1 MVFEQIIYI
10 KMNSYIEGKLSKY
23 IAGFRKAQ
31 GIQHSLI
38 AMLENRENV
47 LNKGESV
54 RCLFLDLSK
63 AFDTIIAIVCCQN

>member
-1 MVFEQIIYI
+1 MVFEQIIYT

-38 AMLENRENV
+38 AML
-47 LNKGESV
+47 
-54 RCLFLDLSK
+54 
-63 AFDTIIAIVCCQN
+63 